1 MAAGDD
7 TGSLK
12 ELKDTIE
19 SLGSPIDK
27 IIDAIGSMYN
37 EANDLNHAFLE
48 GRVRMDEMADAV
60 SKSAAGVIRLGG
72 SITDVGT
79 TMQNIAAG
87 ARRNVIATEEQV
99 KKLFAA
105 SSVLGTSSETLVNN
119 FAEVGYETSQIGV
132 NLEGS
137 IQYIQSL
144 GLNAKDVM
152 GDVNT
157 NMKNMNKYN
166 FADGVVGLAKMA
178 AQASML
184 RFDMADTFS
193 FAEKVLN
200 PEGAINTAAA
210 LQRLGLAVGQ
220 LGDPFALMNDA
231 INDPGALQ
239 DSLIKAT
246 KQFVQFDDKTKSFKI
261 NPQGMLTL
269 REMAAETGISYDNLA
284 KSALAA
290 VDLDK
295 RLSFINPALNFDKPE
310 DKELLAN
317 MATMG
322 EGGEYIVQLKNDKTG
337 EVDKIKLSEIT
348 NEELK
353 ALRKQ
358 QDEKPKTLEEIQI
371 SQLDVLK
378 NIQAAIEGTAA
389 KGTYGV
395 AGASVVRGNIVGAE
409 RITNALTNSVDKN
422 VPESAVITEKIN
434 DAVDKMSGLFVAKD
448 AGKLTDA
455 EFTQKLETLQ
465 STIVNDANSL
475 GEKGIEA
482 FKNIL
487 SDANKK
493 VTGSSG
499 IEKEF
504 KKFASEILTA
514 TGAPLSEADKAKI
527 KIKDKEPNKTIDD
540 KTLGLSDVFGNKTKQ
555 IQENL
560 NNKGSSSQNL
570 NTNSKVDF
578 GEFKITIQTPP
589 GTTLTQQ
596 QLNDI
601 FNNDKFKQ
609 YVVNLTKQNSSEN
622 KGSGVLSY

>member
-1 MAAGDD
+1 MGADD
-7 TGSLK
+7 EGTVQG
-12 ELKDTIE
+12 LKDTIE
-19 SLGSPIDK
+19 SLNSPIEK
-27 IIDAIGSMYN
+27 IIDSIGGMYR
-37 EANDLNHAFLE
+37 EANTLNHAFLE
-48 GRVRMDEMADAV
+48 GRTRMDEMADAV

-105 SSVLGTSSETLVNN
+105 SSVLGTSSDTLVSN

-144 GLNAKDVM
+144 GLNAKEVM

-184 RFDMADTFS
+184 RFDMADTFT
-193 FAEKVLN
+193 FAEKVMN

-246 KQFVQFDDKTKSFKI
+246 KQFVQFDEKTKSFKI

-269 REMAAETGISYDNLA
+269 REMATETGISYDNLA

-395 AGASVVRGNIVGAE
+395 AGSSVIRGNIVGAE

-422 VPESAVITEKIN
+422 VPESAEITEKIN
-434 DAVDKMSGLFVAKD
+434 VAVNKMSGLFVAKD
-448 AGKLTDA
+448 AGKLTND
-455 EFTQKLETLQ
+455 EFTKQLETLQ

-514 TGAPLSEADKAKI
+514 TGTPLSESKKTEEKI
-527 KIKDKEPNKTIDD
+527 KTKDVQVPSFSDMIHGKKTETPIK
-540 KTLGLSDVFGNKTKQ
+540 
-555 IQENL
+555 ENL

>member
-1 MAAGDD
+1 MGADD
-7 TGSLK
+7 EGTVQG
-12 ELKDTIE
+12 LKDTIE
-19 SLGSPIDK
+19 SLNSPIEK
-27 IIDAIGSMYN
+27 IIDSIGGMYR
-37 EANDLNHAFLE
+37 EANTLNHAFLE
-48 GRVRMDEMADAV
+48 GRTRMDEMADAV

-105 SSVLGTSSETLVNN
+105 SSVLGTGSETLVNN
-119 FAEVGYETSQIGV
+119 FAEVGYEVSQIGV

-184 RFDMADTFS
+184 RFDMADTFT
-193 FAEKVLN
+193 FAEKVMN

-246 KQFVQFDDKTKSFKI
+246 KQFVQFDEKTKSFKI

-269 REMAAETGISYDNLA
+269 REMATETGISYDNLA

-378 NIQAAIEGTAA
+378 NIQSAIEGTAA

-395 AGASVVRGNIVGAE
+395 AGSSVIRGNIVGAE

-422 VPESAVITEKIN
+422 VPESAAITEKIN
-434 DAVDKMSGLFVAKD
+434 VAVDKMSGLFVAKD
-448 AGKLTDA
+448 AGKLTND
-455 EFTQKLETLQ
+455 EFTKQLETLQ

-514 TGAPLSEADKAKI
+514 TGTPLSESKKTEEKI
-527 KIKDKEPNKTIDD
+527 KTKDVQVPSFSDMIHGKKTETPIK
-540 KTLGLSDVFGNKTKQ
+540 
-555 IQENL
+555 ENL

>member
-1 MAAGDD
+1 MGADD
-7 TGSLK
+7 EGTVQG
-12 ELKDTIE
+12 LKDTIE
-19 SLGSPIDK
+19 SLNSPIEK
-27 IIDAIGSMYN
+27 IIDAIGGMYR
-37 EANDLNHAFLE
+37 EANTLNHAFLE
-48 GRVRMDEMADAV
+48 GRTRMDEMADAV

-87 ARRNVIATEEQV
+87 SKRNVIATEEQV

-105 SSVLGTSSETLVNN
+105 SSVLGTSSETLVNS

-144 GLNAKDVM
+144 GLNAKEVM

-193 FAEKVLN
+193 FAEKVMN

-395 AGASVVRGNIVGAE
+395 AGSSVIRGNIVGAE

-422 VPESAVITEKIN
+422 VPESAEITEKIN
-434 DAVDKMSGLFVAKD
+434 VAVNKMSGLFVAKD
-448 AGKLTDA
+448 AGKLTND
-455 EFTQKLETLQ
+455 EFAKQLETLQ

-514 TGAPLSEADKAKI
+514 TGTPLSESKKTEEKI
-527 KIKDKEPNKTIDD
+527 KTKEVQVPSFSDMIHGKKTETPIK
-540 KTLGLSDVFGNKTKQ
+540 
-555 IQENL
+555 ENL
-560 NNKGSSSQNL
+560 NNKGSSNQNL

>member
-1 MAAGDD
+1 MAAGDGK
-7 TGSLK
+7 GSVNDLK
-12 ELKDTIE
+12 KSIE

-371 SQLDVLK
+371 SQLDVLI
-378 NIQAAIEGTAA
+378 NIQKAIEGSVA

-395 AGASVVRGNIVGAE
+395 AGTSVIRGNIVGAE

-422 VPESAVITEKIN
+422 VPESAEITEKIN
-434 DAVDKMSGLFVAKD
+434 VAVDKMSGLFVAKD

-455 EFTQKLETLQ
+455 QFIKQLETLQ

-514 TGAPLSEADKAKI
+514 TGTPLSKPKQPTTTTE
-527 KIKDKEPNKTIDD
+527 ED
-540 KTLGLSDVFGNKTKQ
+540 KTLGLSSVIGNKTKTNP
-555 IQENL
+555 IKENL

>member
-1 MAAGDD
+1 MTGDGEGNAKD
-7 TGSLK
+7 
-12 ELKDTIE
+12 LKDTIE
-19 SLGSPIDK
+19 SLGSPIEK
-27 IIDAIGSMYN
+27 IIDSIGSMYR
-37 EANDLNHAFLE
+37 EANTLNHAFLE
-48 GRVRMDEMADAV
+48 GRTRMDEMADAV

-105 SSVLGTSSETLVNN
+105 SSVLGTGSETLVNN
-119 FAEVGYETSQIGV
+119 FAEVGYEVSQIGV

-184 RFDMADTFS
+184 RFDMADTFY
-193 FAEKVLN
+193 FAEKVMN

-246 KQFVQFDDKTKSFKI
+246 KQFVQFDEKTKSFKI

-395 AGASVVRGNIVGAE
+395 AGSSVIRGNIVGAE

-422 VPESAVITEKIN
+422 VPESAEITEKIN
-434 DAVDKMSGLFVAKD
+434 VAVNKMSGLFVAKD
-448 AGKLTDA
+448 AGKLTND
-455 EFTQKLETLQ
+455 EFTKQLETLQ

-514 TGAPLSEADKAKI
+514 TGTPLSESKKTEEKI
-527 KIKDKEPNKTIDD
+527 KTKDVQVPSFSDMIHGKKTETPIK
-540 KTLGLSDVFGNKTKQ
+540 
-555 IQENL
+555 ENL
-560 NNKGSSSQNL
+560 NNKGSSNQNL

>member
-1 MAAGDD
+1 MGADD
-7 TGSLK
+7 EGTVQG
-12 ELKDTIE
+12 LKDTIE
-19 SLGSPIDK
+19 SLNSPIEK
-27 IIDAIGSMYN
+27 IIDAIGGMYR
-37 EANDLNHAFLE
+37 EANTLNHAFLE
-48 GRVRMDEMADAV
+48 GRTRMDEMADAV

-87 ARRNVIATEEQV
+87 SKRNVIATEEQV
-99 KKLFAA
+99 KKLYAA
-105 SSVLGTSSETLVNN
+105 YSVLGTGSETLVTN
-119 FAEVGYETSQIGV
+119 FAEVGYEVSQIGV

-184 RFDMADTFS
+184 RFEMSDTFN
-193 FAEKVLN
+193 FAEKVMN

-239 DSLIKAT
+239 DSLIKE
-246 KQFVQFDDKTKSFKI
+246 I

-378 NIQAAIEGTAA
+378 NIQSAIEGTAA

-395 AGASVVRGNIVGAE
+395 AGSSVIRGNIVGAE

-422 VPESAVITEKIN
+422 VPESAEITEKIN
-434 DAVDKMSGLFVAKD
+434 VAVNKMSGLFVAKD
-448 AGKLTDA
+448 AGKLTND
-455 EFTQKLETLQ
+455 EFAKQLETLQ

-475 GEKGIEA
+475 GEKGIES

-514 TGAPLSEADKAKI
+514 TGTPLSESKRTETKI
-527 KIKDKEPNKTIDD
+527 KEDKEKVLGYSDLIGKKTETPI
-540 KTLGLSDVFGNKTKQ
+540 K
-555 IQENL
+555 ENL
-560 NNKGSSSQNL
+560 NNKGSSNQNL

>member
-7 TGSLK
+7 TGSVDDLK
-12 ELKDTIE
+12 KSIE

-37 EANDLNHAFLE
+37 EANTLNHAFLE
-48 GRVRMDEMADAV
+48 GRTRMDEMADAV

-87 ARRNVIATEEQV
+87 SRRNVIATEEQV
-99 KKLFAA
+99 KKLYAA

-144 GLNAKDVM
+144 GLNAKEVM

-166 FADGVVGLAKMA
+166 FADGVVGLSKMA

-395 AGASVVRGNIVGAE
+395 AGASVIRGNIVGAE

-434 DAVDKMSGLFVAKD
+434 DAVDKMSGLFIAKD
-448 AGKLTDA
+448 AGKLTND
-455 EFTQKLETLQ
+455 EFAKQLETLQ

-514 TGAPLSEADKAKI
+514 TGTPLSDSKKTETKI
-527 KIKDKEPNKTIDD
+527 KENKEEVQV
-540 KTLGLSDVFGNKTKQ
+540 LGLSNVLGKKNNP

>member
-1 MAAGDD
+1 MGADD
-7 TGSLK
+7 EGTVQG
-12 ELKDTIE
+12 LKDTIE
-19 SLGSPIDK
+19 SLNSPIEK
-27 IIDAIGSMYN
+27 IIDAIGGMYR
-37 EANDLNHAFLE
+37 EANTLNHAFLE
-48 GRVRMDEMADAV
+48 GRTRMDEMADAV

-105 SSVLGTSSETLVNN
+105 SSVLGTSSDTLVSN

-184 RFDMADTFS
+184 RFDMADTFT
-193 FAEKVLN
+193 FAEKVMN

-246 KQFVQFDDKTKSFKI
+246 KQFVQFDEKTKSFKI

-269 REMAAETGISYDNLA
+269 REMETETGISYDNLA

-290 VDLDK
+290 ADLDK

-378 NIQAAIEGTAA
+378 NIQSAIEGTAA

-395 AGASVVRGNIVGAE
+395 AGSSVIRGNIVGAE

-422 VPESAVITEKIN
+422 VPESAAITAKIN
-434 DAVDKMSGLFVAKD
+434 AAVDKMSGLFVAKD
-448 AGKLTDA
+448 AGKLTND
-455 EFTQKLETLQ
+455 EFTKQLETLQ

-475 GEKGIEA
+475 GEKGIES

-514 TGAPLSEADKAKI
+514 TGTPLSESKKTEEKI
-527 KIKDKEPNKTIDD
+527 KTKDVQVPSFSDMIHGKKTETPIK
-540 KTLGLSDVFGNKTKQ
+540 
-555 IQENL
+555 ENL

>member
-1 MAAGDD
+1 MAAGD
-7 TGSLK
+7 GKGNLK
-12 ELKDTIE
+12 DLKDTIE

-48 GRVRMDEMADAV
+48 GRTRMDEMADAV

-87 ARRNVIATEEQV
+87 SKRNVIATEEQV
-99 KKLFAA
+99 KKLYAA
-105 SSVLGTSSETLVNN
+105 YSVLGIGSETLVTN

-184 RFDMADTFS
+184 RFDMSETFD
-193 FAEKVLN
+193 FAEDVMN
-200 PEGAINTAAA
+200 PEKAINMAAG
-210 LQRLGLAVGQ
+210 LQRLGVAFGQ

-246 KQFVQFDDKTKSFKI
+246 KQFVQFDEKTKSFKI

-269 REMAAETGISYDNLA
+269 REMATETGISYDNLA

-378 NIQAAIEGTAA
+378 NIQFAIEGSVA

-395 AGASVVRGNIVGAE
+395 AGSSVIRGNIVGAE

-422 VPESAVITEKIN
+422 VPESAEITEKIN
-434 DAVDKMSGLFVAKD
+434 VAVDKMSGLFVAKD

-455 EFTQKLETLQ
+455 QFVKQLETLQ

-514 TGAPLSEADKAKI
+514 TGTPLSESKKTETKI
-527 KIKDKEPNKTIDD
+527 KEDKEKILGFSEMIHGKKTETPI
-540 KTLGLSDVFGNKTKQ
+540 K
-555 IQENL
+555 ENL

>member
-1 MAAGDD
+1 MKSTICFLSRQMGP
-7 TGSLK
+7 
-12 ELKDTIE
+12 ELKD
-19 SLGSPIDK
+19 
-27 IIDAIGSMYN
+27 
-37 EANDLNHAFLE
+37 
-48 GRVRMDEMADAV
+48 
-60 SKSAAGVIRLGG
+60 
-72 SITDVGT
+72 
-79 TMQNIAAG
+79 
-87 ARRNVIATEEQV
+87 
-99 KKLFAA
+99 
-105 SSVLGTSSETLVNN
+105 
-119 FAEVGYETSQIGV
+119 
-132 NLEGS
+132 
-137 IQYIQSL
+137 
-144 GLNAKDVM
+144 
-152 GDVNT
+152 
-157 NMKNMNKYN
+157 
-166 FADGVVGLAKMA
+166 
-178 AQASML
+178 
-184 RFDMADTFS
+184 
-193 FAEKVLN
+193 
-200 PEGAINTAAA
+200 
-210 LQRLGLAVGQ
+210 
-220 LGDPFALMNDA
+220 
-231 INDPGALQ
+231 
-239 DSLIKAT
+239 
-246 KQFVQFDDKTKSFKI
+246 
-261 NPQGMLTL
+261 
-269 REMAAETGISYDNLA
+269 
-284 KSALAA
+284 
-290 VDLDK
+290 
-295 RLSFINPALNFDKPE
+295 FIN
-310 DKELLAN
+310 
-317 MATMG
+317 
-322 EGGEYIVQLKNDKTG
+322 
-337 EVDKIKLSEIT
+337 EIT

-378 NIQAAIEGTAA
+378 NIQSAIEGTAA

-395 AGASVVRGNIVGAE
+395 AGSSVIRGNIVGAE

-422 VPESAVITEKIN
+422 VPESAAITEKIN
-434 DAVDKMSGLFVAKD
+434 VAVDKMSGLFVAKD

-455 EFTQKLETLQ
+455 QFTKQLETLQ

-514 TGAPLSEADKAKI
+514 TGTPLSESKKTKTKI
-527 KIKDKEPNKTIDD
+527 EEKEKEYE
-540 KTLGLSDVFGNKTKQ
+540 GLSFSRDVIGKKAEKP
-555 IQENL
+555 IKEIL

>member
-1 MAAGDD
+1 
-7 TGSLK
+7 
-12 ELKDTIE
+12 
-19 SLGSPIDK
+19 
-27 IIDAIGSMYN
+27 
-37 EANDLNHAFLE
+37 
-48 GRVRMDEMADAV
+48 
-60 SKSAAGVIRLGG
+60 
-72 SITDVGT
+72 
-79 TMQNIAAG
+79 
-87 ARRNVIATEEQV
+87 
-99 KKLFAA
+99 
-105 SSVLGTSSETLVNN
+105 
-119 FAEVGYETSQIGV
+119 
-132 NLEGS
+132 
-137 IQYIQSL
+137 
-144 GLNAKDVM
+144 
-152 GDVNT
+152 
-157 NMKNMNKYN
+157 MNKYN

-193 FAEKVLN
+193 FAEKVMN
-200 PEGAINTAAA
+200 PEQAINMAAG

-395 AGASVVRGNIVGAE
+395 AGASVIRGNIVGAE

-422 VPESAVITEKIN
+422 VPESAAITEKIN
-434 DAVDKMSGLFVAKD
+434 VAVDKMSGLFVAKD

-455 EFTQKLETLQ
+455 QFTKQLETLQ

-514 TGAPLSEADKAKI
+514 TGAPLSESKKTETKI
-527 KIKDKEPNKTIDD
+527 KEDNKDVQV
-540 KTLGLSDVFGNKTKQ
+540 LGLSDVIGKKTNPIK
-555 IQENL
+555 ENL

>member
-1 MAAGDD
+1 MADD
-7 TGSLK
+7 GT
-12 ELKDTIE
+12 LKDLKDSIE

-37 EANDLNHAFLE
+37 EANTLNHAFLE
-48 GRVRMDEMADAV
+48 GRTRMDEMADAV

-87 ARRNVIATEEQV
+87 SRRNVIATEEQV
-99 KKLFAA
+99 KKLYAA
-105 SSVLGTSSETLVNN
+105 SSVLGTSSETLVSS

-184 RFDMADTFS
+184 RFDMADTFK
-193 FAEKVLN
+193 FAEDVMN
-200 PEGAINTAAA
+200 PEKAIQTAAA
-210 LQRLGLAVGQ
+210 LQRLGVAVGQ

-246 KQFVQFDDKTKSFKI
+246 KQFVQFDEKTKSFKI

-269 REMAAETGISYDNLA
+269 REMATETGISYDNLA

-395 AGASVVRGNIVGAE
+395 AGASAVRGNIVGAE
-409 RITNALTNSVDKN
+409 RITNALTNSIDKN

-448 AGKLTDA
+448 AGKLTND
-455 EFTQKLETLQ
+455 EFVKQLETLQ
-465 STIVNDANSL
+465 TTIVNDANSL

-514 TGAPLSEADKAKI
+514 TGTPLSESKKTETKI
-527 KIKDKEPNKTIDD
+527 KENKEEVQV
-540 KTLGLSDVFGNKTKQ
+540 LGLSNVLGKKNNP

>member
-1 MAAGDD
+1 
-7 TGSLK
+7 
-12 ELKDTIE
+12 
-19 SLGSPIDK
+19 
-27 IIDAIGSMYN
+27 
-37 EANDLNHAFLE
+37 
-48 GRVRMDEMADAV
+48 
-60 SKSAAGVIRLGG
+60 
-72 SITDVGT
+72 
-79 TMQNIAAG
+79 
-87 ARRNVIATEEQV
+87 
-99 KKLFAA
+99 
-105 SSVLGTSSETLVNN
+105 
-119 FAEVGYETSQIGV
+119 
-132 NLEGS
+132 
-137 IQYIQSL
+137 
-144 GLNAKDVM
+144 M

-184 RFDMADTFS
+184 RFEMSDTFN
-193 FAEKVLN
+193 FAEKVMN

-246 KQFVQFDDKTKSFKI
+246 KQFVQFDEKTKSFKI

-269 REMAAETGISYDNLA
+269 REMETETGISYDNLA

-290 VDLDK
+290 ADLDK

-378 NIQAAIEGTAA
+378 NIQSAIEGTAA

-395 AGASVVRGNIVGAE
+395 AGSSVIRGNIVGAE

-422 VPESAVITEKIN
+422 VPESAAITEKIN
-434 DAVDKMSGLFVAKD
+434 VAVDKMSGLFVAKD
-448 AGKLTDA
+448 AGKLTND
-455 EFTQKLETLQ
+455 EFAKQLETLQ

-514 TGAPLSEADKAKI
+514 TGTPLRESKKTEEKI
-527 KIKDKEPNKTIDD
+527 KTKDVQVPSFSDMIHGKKTETPIK
-540 KTLGLSDVFGNKTKQ
+540 
-555 IQENL
+555 ENL
-560 NNKGSSSQNL
+560 NNKGSSNQNL

>member
-1 MAAGDD
+1 MTGDGEGNAKD
-7 TGSLK
+7 
-12 ELKDTIE
+12 LKDTIE
-19 SLGSPIDK
+19 SLGSPIEK
-27 IIDAIGSMYN
+27 IIDSIGSMYR
-37 EANDLNHAFLE
+37 EANTLNHAFLE
-48 GRVRMDEMADAV
+48 GRTRMDEMADAV

-105 SSVLGTSSETLVNN
+105 SSVLGTSSDTLVSN

-144 GLNAKDVM
+144 GLNAKEVM

-184 RFDMADTFS
+184 RFDMADTFT
-193 FAEKVLN
+193 FAEKVMN

-246 KQFVQFDDKTKSFKI
+246 KQFVQFDEKTKSFKI

-269 REMAAETGISYDNLA
+269 REMETETGISYDNLA

-290 VDLDK
+290 ADLDK

-378 NIQAAIEGTAA
+378 NIQSAIEGTAA

-395 AGASVVRGNIVGAE
+395 AGSSVIRGNIVGAE

-422 VPESAVITEKIN
+422 VPESAAITEKIN
-434 DAVDKMSGLFVAKD
+434 VAVDKMSGLFVAKD
-448 AGKLTDA
+448 AGKLTND
-455 EFTQKLETLQ
+455 EFAKQLETLQ

-514 TGAPLSEADKAKI
+514 TGTPLSESKKTEEKI
-527 KIKDKEPNKTIDD
+527 KTKDVQVPSFSDMIHGKKTETPIK
-540 KTLGLSDVFGNKTKQ
+540 
-555 IQENL
+555 ENL
-560 NNKGSSSQNL
+560 NNKGSSNQNL

>member
-1 MAAGDD
+1 MGTEFDD
-7 TGSLK
+7 KGSVDDLK
-12 ELKDTIE
+12 KSIE

-37 EANDLNHAFLE
+37 EANTLNHAFLE
-48 GRVRMDEMADAV
+48 GRTRMDEMADAV

-87 ARRNVIATEEQV
+87 SRRNVIATEEQV
-99 KKLFAA
+99 KKLYAA
-105 SSVLGTSSETLVNN
+105 SSVLGTSSETLVSS

-184 RFDMADTFS
+184 RFDMADTFK
-193 FAEKVLN
+193 FAEDVMN
-200 PEGAINTAAA
+200 PEKAIQTAAA
-210 LQRLGLAVGQ
+210 LQRLGVAVGQ

-246 KQFVQFDDKTKSFKI
+246 KQFVQFDEKTKSFKI

-269 REMAAETGISYDNLA
+269 REMATETGISYDNLA

-395 AGASVVRGNIVGAE
+395 AGASAVRGNIVGAE
-409 RITNALTNSVDKN
+409 RITNALTNSIDKN

-448 AGKLTDA
+448 AGKLTND
-455 EFTQKLETLQ
+455 EFVKQLETLQ
-465 STIVNDANSL
+465 TTIVNDANSL

-514 TGAPLSEADKAKI
+514 TGTPLSESKKTETKI
-527 KIKDKEPNKTIDD
+527 KENKEEVQV
-540 KTLGLSDVFGNKTKQ
+540 LGLSNVLGKKNNP